1 MGTQSSKSEW
11 SFWAK
16 YHRPRL
22 DAAFRKASYHT
33 SNPWYSWAK
42 RSADNSNRRKRDDM
56 TKSSGITT
64 NVILNILEAQDFK
77 CALSGIPLTP
87 GTAQLDHIVPTRRGG
102 SHEPNNV
109 QVLFE
114 DVNRAKS
121 AMLEAEFVDMCRKVV
136 EHADRDD
143 K

>member
-1 MGTQSSKSEW
+1 
-11 SFWAK
+11 
-16 YHRPRL
+16 
-22 DAAFRKASYHT
+22 
-33 SNPWYSWAK
+33 
-42 RSADNSNRRKRDDM
+42 M

-64 NVILNILEAQDFK
+64 NVILTILEEQDFK

-102 SHEPNNV
+102 EHVPENV

-121 AMLEAEFVDMCRKVV
+121 AMLEAEFVDLCRKVV
-136 EHADRDD
+136 EHADLQS